1 MKRLVILAPNWL
13 GDAVMAQPA
22 IADVRRALP
31 QATIAV
37 AARPAIAA
45 LFGMIPDVDETLAID
60 QVRRS
65 GFEAA
70 LLLPNSF
77 RAALVVFR
85 AGIRE
90 RWGYRAN
97 WRAALLTRRIRQNK
111 GLHQVESY
119 QRLVRALGFSNG
131 PMMPRIVVSH
141 QVRD

>member
-22 IADVRRALP
+22 IADIRRALP
-31 QATIAV
+31 QARIAV
-37 AARPAIAA
+37 AGRPPIAA
-45 LFGMIPDVDETLAID
+45 LFGMIPDVDETLAVD
-60 QVRRS
+60 QLAHA

-90 RWGYRAN
+90 RWGYRGN
-97 WRAALLTRRIRQNK
+97 WRAPLLTRRIR
-111 GLHQVESY
+111 
-119 QRLVRALGFSNG
+119 R
-131 PMMPRIVVSH
+131 
-141 QVRD
+141 

>member
-22 IADVRRALP
+22 VADVRRALP

-45 LFGMIPDVDETLAID
+45 LFGMIPDVDETLPLE
-60 QVRRS
+60 QLSRS

-90 RWGYRAN
+90 RWGYRGH
-97 WRAALLTRRIRQNK
+97 WRTPLLTRRVRRIK

-119 QRLVRALGFSNG
+119 QRLVHALG
-131 PMMPRIVVSH
+131 
-141 QVRD
+141 